1 MGPNPLYLRSIDGK
15 PGILIDFIIVGGGI
29 TGLACAL
36 GLRRVGHRVIVLE
49 KMVVE
54 DVSHLGNGGGRL
66 PPNASKILF
75 QWGLE
80 AALREFAVSSS
91 GVEVMRYETGD
102 LLGTHP
108 WEEEILREAGG
119 EYLFCRHV
127 DLWQLLLRAAKEAGA
142 DVRLGANVT
151 SIDGDDCSVRLS
163 GGDALRADVVIAAV
177 GISSDLRTVVSANDH
192 CLYDST
198 PVFCR
203 LYSLI
208 VPSQVMLQ
216 DHLLA
221 QMYTRPSPPAFL
233 WLGHRA
239 SGLASR
245 VGGVNGFMVHIWV
258 SDYPRSTSNESE
270 WTTQVDEADWK
281 YLISHCEPRLQ
292 RLVQGATFRMHE
304 PVKIVPQLENWVH
317 PSGRVPV
324 VGEAAHPLPA
334 GSVQLTALGIED
346 AAVFA
351 KLFSHLTSED
361 QIPMFL
367 HAFQDLREDRCK
379 RVLDSELD
387 NLIIRMMP
395 NSPEQQERDNIMR
408 ERQALGLGV
417 LGAGGGKLPDQWD
430 QLKELF
436 GYNAED
442 EADDW
447 WVKWGLLRE
456 RAKQRSIE
464 LEERIHVHFQAVNIS
479 NEDDD
484 GG

>member
-36 GLRRVGHRVIVLE
+36 GLRRIGHRAIVLE
-49 KMVVE
+49 KMVILLYA
-54 DVSHLGNGGGRL
+54 DSSNTCLCSQLGNGGSRL

-102 LLGTHP
+102 SLGTHP

-119 EYLFCRHV
+119 EYLFCHHV
-127 DLWQLLLRAAKEAGA
+127 DLWQLLLRAAKEAGV

-163 GGDALRADVVIAAV
+163 GGDVLRADVVISAV
-177 GISSDLRTVVSANDH
+177 GISSDLRTVVPANDH
-192 CLYDST
+192 
-198 PVFCR
+198 F
-203 LYSLI
+203 
-208 VPSQVMLQ
+208 PSEQ
-216 DHLLA
+216 
-221 QMYTRPSPPAFL
+221 
-233 WLGHRA
+233 
-239 SGLASR
+239 
-245 VGGVNGFMVHIWV
+245 GGVNGFMVHIWV

-270 WTTQVDEADWK
+270 WTTQVNEADWK
-281 YLISHCEPRLQ
+281 FLIT
-292 RLVQGATFRMHE
+292 TFRMHE

-324 VGEAAHPLPA
+324 VGEAAHPLP
-334 GSVQLTALGIED
+334 VY

-379 RVLDSELD
+379 R
-387 NLIIRMMP
+387 
-395 NSPEQQERDNIMR
+395 ERDNIMR

-464 LEERIHVHFQAVNIS
+464 LEERIHVHLQAVNIS

-484 GG
+484 GE